1 MYQEMTTTTTTTT
14 INNKTILYGPRPTI
28 KSSY

>member
-1 MYQEMTTTTTTTT
+1 MYQEMTTTTTT

>member
-1 MYQEMTTTTTTTT
+1 MYQEMTTTTTTT